1 MKTYTA
7 RWIVPIAAPPIANGA
22 VTVERG
28 RIAYVGSREGA
39 PGGAVVDLGDA
50 VLLPGLVNVHSHLE
64 LTAMRGFLEEL
75 PFRRWVLRL
84 TKARA
89 AVLSPDLLL
98 ASAKAGIAEGFL
110 SGVTTYAD
118 TCESGVVLQ
127 ALVEMGARGIMYQEV
142 FGPDPAQCDAAMAA
156 LQGTLERLRDAATPR
171 VRLGISPHAPYTV
184 SDALFAACARLAA
197 SDGWPVAVHL
207 AESDAESRLVRDGSG
222 MFGDALRARGI
233 AVAPRADSPVFLLD
247 RLGVLAQRPLLIHC
261 VRATAPDIARIAR
274 HDCAVAHC
282 PVSNAKLGHGI
293 APLVAFVEAGVRLG
307 LGTDSVAANNR
318 LDLLDEARTALLMQ
332 RAATHRFDALSAAH
346 LLEMATLGGA
356 NALGI
361 AHEVGSLEV
370 GKRADLAAFSLGS
383 PRTTPSYAPEDALV
397 WAAAGREALLV
408 VVDGEERVRDGR
420 LVSPPTEALAAL
432 HDVGK
437 SLAAWQRAH
446 DASTRGEGGAG

>member
-1 MKTYTA
+1 MKTYLA
-7 RWIVPIAAPPIANGA
+7 RWVVPIAAPPIAGGA
-22 VTVERG
+22 VSVEGG
-28 RIAYVGSREGA
+28 RIAYVGPRDGA
-39 PGGAVVDLGDA
+39 SAGDLVDLGDA
-50 VLLPGLVNVHSHLE
+50 VLLPGLVNAHSHLE

-89 AVLSPDLLL
+89 AVLSQELLL

-142 FGPDPAQCDAAMAA
+142 FGPDPAQCEAAIEG
-156 LQGTLERLRDAATPR
+156 LQGRLERLRDVATPR
-171 VRLGISPHAPYTV
+171 VRLGISPHAPYSV
-184 SDALFAACARLAA
+184 SDALFTACARLAA
-197 SDGWPVAVHL
+197 NDGWPVAVHL
-207 AESDAESRLVRDGSG
+207 AESEAESRLVRDGTG

-247 RLGVLAQRPLLIHC
+247 RLGLLAERPLLIHC

-293 APLVAFVEAGVRLG
+293 APLPAFLEAGVRTG

-318 LDLLDEARTALLMQ
+318 LDLLDEARTAILMQ
-332 RAATHRFDALSAAH
+332 RAATQRFDALSAAQ

-356 NALGI
+356 RALGI
-361 AHEVGSLEV
+361 AHEVGSLAV
-370 GKRADLAAFSLGS
+370 GKRADLAAFPLGS

-397 WAAAGREALLV
+397 WAAAGREASLV
-408 VVDGEERVRDGR
+408 VVDGVERVRDGR
-420 LVSPPTEALAAL
+420 LVAPPTAAL
-432 HDVGK
+432 DALHAVGA
-437 SLAAWQRAH
+437 SLTEWQRAQ
-446 DASTRGEGGAG
+446 GE